1 MAEITAKDVKALRD
15 ATGAGMM
22 DCKKALGEAGGG
34 LDAAKRILREK
45 GLADAAKKAGRT
57 ASEGIVYAY
66 MHKPQPDYPAKL
78 GVLIE
83 LNCET
88 DFVAKT
94 EGFERLAKDI
104 AMHISFADPT
114 WTTRDE
120 VPQDVLDEEK
130 SIYAAQARDSGK
142 PEHILDKVVN
152 GKLEGFYKERVLMD
166 QEWIQDKSKSIQTLL
181 DEAKSSMGENVSIG
195 RFKRIKVGEG
205 QPPPAAVPAEKT
217 PA

>member
-1 MAEITAKDVKALRD
+1 MAEVTAKDVKALRD

-22 DCKKALGEAGGG
+22 DCKKALAESGGD
-34 LDAAKRILREK
+34 LEAAKRLLREK
-45 GLADAAKKAGRT
+45 GLADAAKKSGRSAT
-57 ASEGIVYAY
+57 EGIVYAY

-104 AMHISFADPT
+104 AMHISFADPS

-120 VPQDVLDEEK
+120 VPQDILDEEK
-130 SIYAAQARDSGK
+130 SIYAKQAKDSGK
-142 PEHILDKVVN
+142 PDNVIEKVVA
-152 GKLEGFYKERVLMD
+152 GKLEGFYKDRVLMD
-166 QEWIQDKSKSIQTLL
+166 QEWIQDKSKSIQILI

-195 RFKRIKVGEG
+195 RFKRIRVGEG
-205 QPPPAAVPAEKT
+205 QA
-217 PA
+217 